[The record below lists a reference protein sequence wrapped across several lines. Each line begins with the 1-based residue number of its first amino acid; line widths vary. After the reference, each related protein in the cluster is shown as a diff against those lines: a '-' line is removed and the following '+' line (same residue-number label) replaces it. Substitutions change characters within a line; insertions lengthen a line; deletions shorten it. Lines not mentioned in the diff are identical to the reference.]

1 MMAHVRSIARTR
13 AAALLR
19 RAARTT
25 VEIAADPREASAE
38 GVVERIRHRRGRVH
52 VRLMLADGS
61 DAAAL
66 LDRHDADWLE
76 LRRGDIVPVRTVAAA
91 VSG

>member
-1 MMAHVRSIARTR
+1 MRPGLATDGATR
-13 AAALLR
+13 R
-19 RAARTT
+19 
-25 VEIAADPREASAE
+25 ADPREACAE

-52 VRLMLADGS
+52 VRLLLADGS

-76 LRRGDIVPVRTVAAA
+76 LRRGDIVPIRTAA
-91 VSG
+91 VVSA